1 MEHVELLRSF
11 MEVQGV
17 SSTILCRGFPLTLS
31 RAARRWFRKLRPNSI
46 SSFNELIREFTMHFR
61 SARQRGKLVTYL
73 LTVKQHESESLKEY
87 IQRYNVET
95 TQVDG
100 YDDEVAFS
108 ELMEGLHMGRLWWSV
123 AKNPPST
130 YSEIFSWAEKYA
142 NAKERFQSKKWQE
155 VADFVADF
163 TKVKTPHSE
172 VLGEQSKQ
180 WTFYID
186 GAFNNKGSVGGLIV
200 ITPDKTEIGC
210 ALQFGFDATNNEI
223 EYEALL
229 AGFRLVQALGV
240 KNLLIF
246 SDSQLVVNQINCN
259 YEVRDLNII
268 AYLERV
274 NELLK
279 DFERFEIRQIPQ
291 EQNQRA
297 DALAQ
302 LASTLEGNLLRSVPI
317 ATIPKPSIL
326 QVEVKEVVTIDR
338 RAIWME
344 RIEKYLINRELPVD
358 KNEARKVRL
367 TAARY
372 LFIDGELY
380 KRGFSLHFL
389 KCLAPADANY
399 VPHPRIQF

>member
-1 MEHVELLRSF
+1 
-11 MEVQGV
+11 
-17 SSTILCRGFPLTLS
+17 
-31 RAARRWFRKLRPNSI
+31 
-46 SSFNELIREFTMHFR
+46 MHFR